1 MVNIGYVQNDRVDI
15 SKFDIFSETERT
27 ELFAIFDQKEKDY
40 LEVRKNMTK
49 EEEIKAVEKLDVELE
64 QIFEQFKDKAM
75 KRQQKIATA

>member
-40 LEVRKNMTK
+40 LELRKNMTK
-49 EEEIKAVEKLDVELE
+49 EEEIKAVEELDVELE

-75 KRQQKIATA
+75 RRQQKIATA